1 MSDLVQEAAM
11 QLREALINQSP
22 SLELQRAAA
31 NELARL
37 DAQAK
42 MLTQGH
48 YRMSTQL
55 GKITALVSAAM
66 ERDNEMRDKER
77 CPDGD
82 DYETLYCV
90 VSAVHLILR
99 GG

>member
-1 MSDLVQEAAM
+1 
-11 QLREALINQSP
+11 
-22 SLELQRAAA
+22 
-31 NELARL
+31 
-37 DAQAK
+37 
-42 MLTQGH
+42 
-48 YRMSTQL
+48 
-55 GKITALVSAAM
+55 
-66 ERDNEMRDKER
+66 MRDKER